1 MLEFQLELRGGAQAP
16 PPRPKPVGRGRSS
29 FYLTM
34 ALLIAALMV
43 AGLSYDVPKYILHP
57 TVHRPALLAIH
68 SAVFVAWMALYV
80 VQSILVYVRNVRLHR
95 TLGWIGLVL
104 AVIMPPLGIA
114 TALVM
119 RRFDLSV
126 FPSSNIPRD
135 LGFLA
140 APLSDMVAFTSCAW
154 AGIALR
160 RRPDYH
166 RRLMFLST
174 ASIAEAGFGRLPI
187 PGMAT
192 WFFLGNLL
200 FYAAAILHDRLTLG
214 YVHKVYR
221 WAVPLLILNEA
232 LAMYLWLAHPG
243 LWLAICR
250 WSINIG

>member
-1 MLEFQLELRGGAQAP
+1 MHAIDLQSRVAAS
-16 PPRPKPVGRGRSS
+16 GRRFTASHRKRSL
-29 FYLTM
+29 FYLGM
-34 ALLIAALMV
+34 ALTIAGLMV
-43 AGLSYDVPKYILHP
+43 AGLSYDVPSYVLHP
-57 TVHRPALLAIH
+57 KVHRPFLLVIH

-80 VQSILVYVRNVRLHR
+80 VQNVLVYIRKVRLHR

-104 AVIMPPLGIA
+104 VIIMPPLGII

-126 FPSSNIPRD
+126 FPSKDIARD

-154 AGIALR
+154 AGIHLR

-166 RRLMFLST
+166 RRLMYLST

-200 FYAAAILHDRLTLG
+200 FYAAAVVHDRMTLG

-221 WAVPLLILNEA
+221 WGVPLLVLNESV
-232 LAMYLWLAHPG
+232 AMYLWLVHPAW
-243 LWLAICR
+243 WLATCDWLIALV
-250 WSINIG
+250 